1 MTTRQLDPLQWT
13 LQGST
18 VGRAVLWVVQWGGRS
33 AEGSTVGSTVREE
46 GSFGST
52 RAVLEESCD
61 GGSSLCSRVQDWP
74 TGEEQEQR
82 GVEELGQKGGLEDL
96 EIQEKELD

>member
-1 MTTRQLDPLQWT
+1 M
-13 LQGST
+13 
-18 VGRAVLWVVQWGGRS
+18 
-33 AEGSTVGSTVREE
+33 
-46 GSFGST
+46 
-52 RAVLEESCD
+52 LEESCD